1 MNELILRRAQKGDA
15 AAFEQLITPLEGLV
29 WRVCWH
35 YTGHRE
41 DAADC
46 AQEAMVKAWRALPQY
61 RQDCALETWMYRI
74 CVSCCLDFLRRKRG
88 RQDLSLAEMSETG
101 FDPASDAPTPEEST
115 IRREDASEI
124 HQAIQNL
131 PEDMRTVLIL
141 SALENRR
148 YEDIAEITGVAV
160 GTVKSR
166 LNRARIKLAEILAGL
181 REPSA
186 KTIVKQGERRTSR

>member
-1 MNELILRRAQKGDA
+1 MNELTLRRAQKGDH
-15 AAFEQLITPLEGLV
+15 AAFEQLITPYEGMV

-46 AQEAMVKAWRALPQY
+46 AQEAMLKAWRSLPNY
-61 RQDCALETWMYRI
+61 RQDCSLETWLYRI
-74 CVSCCLDFLRRKRG
+74 CTSCCLDFLRRKRG
-88 RQDLSLAEMSETG
+88 KQDVSLTEMSETG
-101 FDPASDAPTPEEST
+101 FDPPASAPTPEES
-115 IRREDASEI
+115 ALHSEETTEL
-124 HQAIQNL
+124 HTAISML

-141 SALENRR
+141 SALESKT
-148 YEDIAEITGVAV
+148 YEDIAAVTGVAV

-166 LNRARIKLAEILAGL
+166 LNRARVKLAQILSRM

-186 KTIVKQGERRTSR
+186 ANCVQQDERRTR

>member
-1 MNELILRRAQKGDA
+1 MNELTLRRAQKGDH
-15 AAFEQLITPLEGLV
+15 AAFEQLITPYEGMV

-46 AQEAMVKAWRALPQY
+46 AQEAMLKAWRSLPNY
-61 RQDCALETWMYRI
+61 RQDCSLETWLYRI
-74 CVSCCLDFLRRKRG
+74 CTSCCLDLLRRKRG
-88 RQDLSLAEMSETG
+88 KQDVSLAEMSETG
-101 FDPASDAPTPEEST
+101 FDPPASSPTPEES
-115 IRREDASEI
+115 ALHSEETTEL
-124 HQAIQNL
+124 HTAISML

-141 SALENRR
+141 SALENKT
-148 YEDIAEITGVAV
+148 YEDIAAVTGVAV

-166 LNRARIKLAEILAGL
+166 LNRARVKLSQILSQM

-186 KTIVKQGERRTSR
+186 ANCVQHHERRTR